1 VVAAG
6 TRIAINRIVDQRGGR
21 PGDVDGS
28 AAALIRRMHARR
40 SVAGNHVVHDRGIAT
55 RADIDPRSGPV
66 V

>member
-1 VVAAG
+1 
-6 TRIAINRIVDQRGGR
+6 
-21 PGDVDGS
+21 
-28 AAALIRRMHARR
+28 LIRRMHARR